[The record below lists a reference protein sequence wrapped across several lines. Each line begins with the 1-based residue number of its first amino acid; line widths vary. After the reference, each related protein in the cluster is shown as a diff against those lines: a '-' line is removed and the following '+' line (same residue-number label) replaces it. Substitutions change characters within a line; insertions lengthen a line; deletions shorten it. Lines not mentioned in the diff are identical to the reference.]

1 MYQGG
6 DDDDDDMPEY
16 GNNDKDDEFQRM
28 TDTQPQSRKGSS
40 KQSKNTQGPR
50 MSFGDSPQRNDFAGS
65 FNDRDP

>member
-40 KQSKNTQGPR
+40 KSKNTQGPR